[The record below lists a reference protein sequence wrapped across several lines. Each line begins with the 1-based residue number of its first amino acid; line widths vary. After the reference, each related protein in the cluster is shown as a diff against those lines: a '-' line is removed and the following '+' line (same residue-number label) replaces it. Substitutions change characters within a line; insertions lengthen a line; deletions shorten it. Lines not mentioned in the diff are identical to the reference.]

1 MEKMETKNI
10 LIVEDEYNLAS
21 TLARALRLGSNGG
34 FNVVVCESGEDAV
47 SRATSEKFD
56 LVISDL
62 RLPGIDGLEV
72 IAQIV
77 ETSGNTRSIL
87 MTGYGSEDV
96 KQRASKITDGY
107 LPKPFDMLDLL
118 VLVQRVIDKTG
129 ELKSSKIESNGKSV
143 DLGTR
148 PQVLIMEDDPGLR
161 RIYSKALTKGSFD
174 VHLAPTVQEAR
185 EALENNVFDIFIC
198 DIHMGR
204 SRGTDLLTEYKSKL
218 TENNTQVIM
227 VSAYGQYRTMTEE
240 MGADFFLEKP
250 ISLGT
255 LITLIG
261 RLINNN
267 KDKVSL
273 ESSEG
278 KISNG
283 STSNGS
289 SSSRSSKPGF

>member
-1 MEKMETKNI
+1 MMTKNI
-10 LIVEDEYNLAS
+10 LIVEDEDNLAS

-34 FNVVVCESGEDAV
+34 FEVVVCESGEDAL
-47 SRATSEKFD
+47 SRAANEKFD

-87 MTGYGSEDV
+87 MTGYGSDEV
-96 KQRASKITDGY
+96 KQRASKISDGY

-129 ELKSSKIESNGKSV
+129 ELVSAKKEGNGKSN
-143 DLGTR
+143 DMGTK

-185 EALENNVFDIFIC
+185 EALENNIFNIFIC
-198 DIHMGR
+198 DIHMG
-204 SRGTDLLTEYKSKL
+204 SERGTDLLTEYGDKL
-218 TENNTQVIM
+218 KENNTEVIM
-227 VSAYGQYRTMTEE
+227 VSAYGQYRTLTEE

-261 RLINNN
+261 RLINDN

-273 ESSEG
+273 ENT
-278 KISNG
+278 NG
-283 STSNGS
+283 SNSNDS
-289 SSSRSSKPGF
+289 PKTEAQ

>member
-1 MEKMETKNI
+1 MDTKNI

-34 FNVVVCESGEDAV
+34 FEVVVCESGEDAI
-47 SRATSEKFD
+47 SRAANEKFD

-72 IAQIV
+72 IAQII
-77 ETSGNTRSIL
+77 ETSSNTRSIL
-87 MTGYGSEDV
+87 MTGYGNDEV
-96 KQRASKITDGY
+96 ERLANEHTDGY

-118 VLVQRVIDKTG
+118 VLVQKVIDKTG
-129 ELKSSKIESNGKSV
+129 DLAPAKKEGNGKS
-143 DLGTR
+143 DDMGTR

-174 VHLAPTVQEAR
+174 VHLAPTVKDAR
-185 EALENNVFDIFIC
+185 EALENNVYNIFIC

-204 SRGTDLLTEYKSKL
+204 ERGTDLLTEYKEKL
-218 TENNTQVIM
+218 TKNKTQVIM
-227 VSAYGQYRTMTEE
+227 VSAYGQYRTLTEE

-261 RLINNN
+261 RLINDN

-273 ESSEG
+273 DNTNGSN
-278 KISNG
+278 SNG
-283 STSNGS
+283 SP
-289 SSSRSSKPGF
+289 KLEA